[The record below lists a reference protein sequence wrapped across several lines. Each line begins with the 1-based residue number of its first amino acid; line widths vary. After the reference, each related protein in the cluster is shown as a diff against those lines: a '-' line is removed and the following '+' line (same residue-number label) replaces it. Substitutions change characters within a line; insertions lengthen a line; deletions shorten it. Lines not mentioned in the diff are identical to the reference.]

1 MMYKTSW
8 KNELDELPILSIE
21 LPSNELYNSSL

>member
-1 MMYKTSW
+1 MMFKTSW
-8 KNELDELPILSIE
+8 KNESDEMPNLSIE